1 MIDDDEYLRRY
12 KNMSKGLSEFMY
24 GQFDELKE
32 LFKKKHEQYSSGADE
47 LANFRRGALLNGRSD
62 DAEGMFEELK
72 AYAAKHIAFVY
83 THDIHGDKIAESL
96 KDIAVYSLIGLYMA
110 ELAKQEDEE
119 TYSLGPRFNDALIA
133 AANESIRAFNEVQ
146 HELDSVRAVRD
157 KKEDIAK

>member
-1 MIDDDEYLRRY
+1 
-12 KNMSKGLSEFMY
+12 
-24 GQFDELKE
+24 
-32 LFKKKHEQYSSGADE
+32 
-47 LANFRRGALLNGRSD
+47 
-62 DAEGMFEELK
+62 MFEELK

-110 ELAKQEDEE
+110 ELAKAEDEE

-133 AANESIRAFNEVQ
+133 AASESIRAFHEVQ

-157 KKEDIAK
+157 KKEDIAKWI

>member
-1 MIDDDEYLRRY
+1 
-12 KNMSKGLSEFMY
+12 MSKNLSEFMY
-24 GQFDELKE
+24 GQLDELEE
-32 LFKKKHEQYSSGADE
+32 LFKTKHEQYSSGADE
-47 LANFRRGALLNGRSD
+47 LANFRRGALLNGRAD

-110 ELAKQEDEE
+110 ELAKAEDEE
-119 TYSLGPRFNDALIA
+119 TYSLGARFNDALIA
-133 AANESIRAFNEVQ
+133 AANESIRAFHEVQ

>member
-1 MIDDDEYLRRY
+1 
-12 KNMSKGLSEFMY
+12 MSKGLSEFMY
-24 GQFDELKE
+24 GQFDELKA

-110 ELAKQEDEE
+110 ELAKAEDEE
-119 TYSLGPRFNDALIA
+119 TYSLGPCFNDALIETANRSIKVLDGVQREINSVIA
-133 AANESIRAFNEVQ
+133 ARENR
-146 HELDSVRAVRD
+146 
-157 KKEDIAK
+157 EDAEE

>member
-1 MIDDDEYLRRY
+1 
-12 KNMSKGLSEFMY
+12 MSKGLSEFMY
-24 GQFDELKE
+24 GQFDELKA

-47 LANFRRGALLNGRSD
+47 LANFRRGALLNGRAD

-110 ELAKQEDEE
+110 ELAKAEDEE

-133 AANESIRAFNEVQ
+133 AANRSIKVLDGVQ
-146 HELDSVRAVRD
+146 CEINSVIAARENR
-157 KKEDIAK
+157 EDAEE